1 MTTTTSSAT
10 TSSATATAATA
21 TAVTIRDIPESH
33 LDRALDL
40 VHLAHHLAPAAE
52 TREYHRALLAR
63 CTRVGAYEGDQLVG
77 LVAAHPH
84 TLSLPGGE
92 LPCAGLDFVSVAPT
106 HRRRGLLTAMMAGL
120 WPRCA
125 AAGQPLA
132 GLWAS
137 ESAIYGRYGFAPAT
151 EADRMEIDATVP
163 LDLRIAPD
171 PRPLRLIDPA
181 DAPAVLDPL
190 YEASR
195 TRRAGRYRR
204 DERWWRTSVLAL
216 DAPEDH
222 PEGYGAPR
230 VVVLGAPGETPGG
243 YAVYRTRGFQEG
255 SGAPGAVLVR
265 ELEADDAPAAAALW
279 SYLTGI
285 DLTTTVR
292 AGARPADDPLL
303 HLAADRDRVRITGTV
318 PCLWLRLVD
327 VPAALTARSWAAP
340 VDLVLDLQDA
350 ELPANAGRLHLT
362 ADPDG
367 ATCAPTTAAPDLT
380 LDVRELAA
388 CYLGGTRLRDLV
400 RDGLATEHAP
410 GAARRLDAALETE
423 WLPFTGDDY

>member
-1 MTTTTSSAT
+1 MEPPTTD
-10 TSSATATAATA
+10 
-21 TAVTIRDIPESH
+21 IRDIPESH
-33 LDRALDL
+33 LDQALDL
-40 VHLAHHLAPAAE
+40 TYLAHHLKPPAK
-52 TREYHRALLAR
+52 TRAYHRALLAK
-63 CTRVGAYEGDQLVG
+63 CTRIGAYEDDQLVG
-77 LVAAHPH
+77 LVAAHPF

-92 LPCAGLDFVSVAPT
+92 LPCAVLDFVSVAPT
-106 HRRRGLLTAMMAGL
+106 HRRRGLLTAMIGAF
-120 WPRCA
+120 WSRCA

-132 GLWAS
+132 SLWAS
-137 ESAIYGRYGFAPAT
+137 ESAIYGRYGFASAT
-151 EADRMEIDATVP
+151 EADRIEIDATRP

-195 TRRAGRYRR
+195 ARRAGRFRR
-204 DERWWRTSVLAL
+204 DERRWRTSVLAL
-216 DAPEDH
+216 DADDDAA
-222 PEGYGAPR
+222 EGFGAPR

-255 SGAPGAVLVR
+255 SGAPGAVSVR

-279 SYLTGI
+279 SYLAGI

-292 AGARPADDPLL
+292 AGARPADDPLF

-340 VDLVLDLQDA
+340 VDLVLDVRDT

-362 ADPDG
+362 ATPDG
-367 ATCAPTTAAPDLT
+367 AHCTPTTSAPDIT
-380 LDVRELAA
+380 LDARELAA

-400 RDGLATEHAP
+400 RAGLATEHTP

-423 WLPFTGDDY
+423 WLPATGDDD